1 MVQFTTNRK
10 QNMKLNI
17 EKVGAL
23 TGKLVANAKTL
34 PEKTVSTSK
43 SIKDKTSSTS
53 KSVKDEFLAGFE
65 SANGSSKK
73 AKIKEDKSV
82 SLDTDNPFEIF
93 K

>member
-1 MVQFTTNRK
+1 
-10 QNMKLNI
+10 MKNSPSKIL
-17 EKVGAL
+17 GSL
-23 TGKLVANAKTL
+23 TGKIVAETKTL
-34 PEKTVSTSK
+34 PSKTVNTAK
-43 SIKDKTSSTS
+43 ILKDKTSDTG

-65 SANGSSKK
+65 STSGSSKK